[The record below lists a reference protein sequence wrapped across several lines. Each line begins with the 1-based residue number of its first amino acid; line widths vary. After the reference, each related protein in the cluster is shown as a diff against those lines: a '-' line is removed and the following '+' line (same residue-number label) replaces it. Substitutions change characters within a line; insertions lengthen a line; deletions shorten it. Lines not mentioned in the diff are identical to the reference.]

1 VKHFTAKNLTADDTL
16 IPIEHQRSALAAR
29 PRRAPAGGLALVA
42 LAIAIAGCT
51 RPLPEEGSV
60 AERTYTE
67 RCGSCHRPYQPHS
80 MTAAMWQAQMTVMR
94 QKIAAAG
101 QPPLTAEQE
110 RMILEYLQR
119 NAGG

>member
-1 VKHFTAKNLTADDTL
+1 VKYFTARNLTADDTV
-16 IPIEHQRSALAAR
+16 IPIESQRSTLSAR
-29 PRRAPAGGLALVA
+29 RRRGPAGGLALVA

-60 AERTYTE
+60 AARTYTE

-80 MTAAMWQAQMTVMR
+80 MTALMWQAQMTVMR

-101 QPPLTAEQE
+101 QPPLTAEQD
-110 RMILEYLQR
+110 RTILEYLQR

>member
-1 VKHFTAKNLTADDTL
+1 VKYFTARDLL
-16 IPIEHQRSALAAR
+16 PQSVIPNKHRSSALAAR
-29 PRRAPAGGLALVA
+29 RRRGPAGGLAIVA

-60 AERTYTE
+60 AQRTYTE

-80 MTAAMWQAQMTVMR
+80 MTALMWQAQMTVMR

-101 QPPLTAEQE
+101 QPPLTAEQD
-110 RMILEYLQR
+110 RTIVEYLQR